1 MKIRCFNGVNPT
13 NFMEDAF
20 MDISIEVSKEVIIE
34 AKLDRLVDGLDR
46 FLFMIRNEDFKRLAP
61 FEVLRIRKVIKE
73 LNEIYPEGI
82 KEAFES
88 IFGNAPE
95 ETKQIFIN
103 LFDYPI

>member
-1 MKIRCFNGVNPT
+1 MKNTSYNGVNLKI
-13 NFMEDAF
+13 MEDTF
-20 MDISIEVSKEVIIE
+20 MDISIEVPKEVIIKS
-34 AKLDRLVDGLDR
+34 KLDRLGHGLDR
-46 FLFMIRNEDFKRLAP
+46 FLFLARNEALRDMAV

>member
-1 MKIRCFNGVNPT
+1 
-13 NFMEDAF
+13 
-20 MDISIEVSKEVIIE
+20 MDISIEVPKEVIIK
-34 AKLDRLVDGLDR
+34 AKLDRLVNGLDR
-46 FLFMIRNEDFKRLAP
+46 FLFIARNEDLKYLAG

-88 IFGNAPE
+88 TFGNAPE
-95 ETKQIFIN
+95 EIRQIFID